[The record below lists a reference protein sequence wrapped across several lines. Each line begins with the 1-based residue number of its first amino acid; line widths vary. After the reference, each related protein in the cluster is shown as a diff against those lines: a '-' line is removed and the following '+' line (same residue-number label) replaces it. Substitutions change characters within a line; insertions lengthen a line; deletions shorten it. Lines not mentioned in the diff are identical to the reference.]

1 MGGLPDVAAPHM
13 TAAPAGSIV
22 KLTDLARRAGGP
34 EAGDVLETR
43 TGRRYLI
50 LEARPQGRHRVV
62 YACAVMAPED
72 EHPEGAVRFEWE
84 WARR

>member
-1 MGGLPDVAAPHM
+1 MGGLPDVAAPHV

-22 KLTDLARRAGGP
+22 KLRVEGKEYVA
-34 EAGDVLETR
+34 EVGDVMETR

-50 LEARPQGRHRVV
+50 LEARPSGRHRVV
-62 YACAVMAPED
+62 YSCAVMAPED